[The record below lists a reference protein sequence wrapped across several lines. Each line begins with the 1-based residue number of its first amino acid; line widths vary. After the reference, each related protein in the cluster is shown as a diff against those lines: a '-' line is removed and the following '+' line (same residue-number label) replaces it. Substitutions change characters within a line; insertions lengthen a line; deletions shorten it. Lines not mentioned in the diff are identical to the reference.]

1 VTPGGPGGSRARP
14 QPPHQAEK
22 QSRAVAPRW
31 KNPAWATVG
40 AALTGTAA
48 RLAAA
53 GCVSAQ
59 AEARW
64 LLEEALGTGPGALAG
79 RRTEPLPP
87 EVAGGL
93 EEMVARRAA
102 GEPLQYVIGWA
113 PFGPLRLEV
122 GPGVFVPRPETELV
136 AERAARHL
144 IARSPS
150 KPVPVAVD
158 LCTGSGAIACFLAEE
173 VPGARVLATE
183 IDPAALAW
191 ARRNVRGRRVE
202 LLAGDLDEPLP
213 ADLRGRVDVLV
224 ANVPY
229 VPAGAMP
236 LLPHDVREH
245 EPRLALDGGPDGLDV
260 LRRVAALAPR
270 WLAPG
275 GWLVCEIGEG
285 QRQAVALLAA
295 AGLVEVSVRP
305 DLAGR
310 DRVLEGVKR

>member
-1 VTPGGPGGSRARP
+1 M
-14 QPPHQAEK
+14 
-22 QSRAVAPRW
+22 
-31 KNPAWATVG
+31 TVG
-40 AALTGTAA
+40 AALAVTTT

-53 GCVSAQ
+53 GCVSAR

-64 LLEEALGTGPGALAG
+64 LLEEVLGTGSGALAG
-79 RRTEPLPP
+79 RRTQPLPP
-87 EVAGGL
+87 EAEGRL

-113 PFGPLRLEV
+113 PFGRLRLEV

-136 AERAARHL
+136 ADRAARHL
-144 IARSPS
+144 MAAKGAGGSGGLKSEAPATAPGREAKPSVSP
-150 KPVPVAVD
+150 PVENPGPVAVD
-158 LCTGSGAIACFLAEE
+158 LCTGCGAIACFLAEE

-295 AGLVEVSVRP
+295 AGLAEVRIRP

-310 DRVLEGVKR
+310 DRVLEGVLR